1 VPPRYN
7 VDVAKSY
14 LAFTLTATPAATGVS
29 SVRRT
34 YAMQLGVLLAATAV
48 VLLITCAN
56 LANLMLAR
64 ATAREREVGVRLA
77 IGASRGRIVRQLLS
91 ESLLL
96 AALGAVGGALL
107 ARWLSEALVG
117 FLSTENNRLFVDLS
131 PDWRVFVFIAGVAA
145 VACLLFG
152 LSPALKVTATSPATA
167 LQATGRST
175 DSRERFAVRRALVV
189 VQMALS
195 MVLIVGA
202 LLFARSLRN
211 LLTVDPGFVPGGIL
225 AINVDVR
232 RAHVERAAWAQ
243 TFAQVMERVRAVPG
257 VRHAAETYIV
267 PVSGSG
273 WNQNVIVDGEVREGP
288 ANLNRVGSDYFRATG
303 TPLLAGRPFGPQDRP
318 GAPQAAIV
326 NETFARKYF
335 GGANPIGRTFQLQ
348 MNQGDPQP
356 HHPVV
361 GLVKDTKYT
370 DVREELMPIAY
381 FAASQ
386 EEDRDV
392 DPYLD
397 LVVRSDLP
405 ASSIAPAI
413 TRAVLE
419 VAPGSTVAYDTVRRY
434 IRDSLATERL
444 MASLSAFFG
453 LLALLIATIGL
464 YGVISYMVRRRQV
477 EIGIRMALGAEPRSV
492 VGMILRESGVLLA
505 AGLAAGVTL
514 AILAARSAASLLYGL
529 EPWDPASFAAA
540 AAVLGVVSLI
550 AAWIPARRAA
560 RLTPTIALRE

>member
-1 VPPRYN
+1 
-7 VDVAKSY
+7 
-14 LAFTLTATPAATGVS
+14 
-29 SVRRT
+29 
-34 YAMQLGVLLAATAV
+34 
-48 VLLITCAN
+48 
-56 LANLMLAR
+56 
-64 ATAREREVGVRLA
+64 
-77 IGASRGRIVRQLLS
+77 
-91 ESLLL
+91 
-96 AALGAVGGALL
+96 
-107 ARWLSEALVG
+107 
-117 FLSTENNRLFVDLS
+117 
-131 PDWRVFVFIAGVAA
+131 
-145 VACLLFG
+145 
-152 LSPALKVTATSPATA
+152 
-167 LQATGRST
+167 
-175 DSRERFAVRRALVV
+175 
-189 VQMALS
+189 
-195 MVLIVGA
+195 
-202 LLFARSLRN
+202 
-211 LLTVDPGFVPGGIL
+211 
-225 AINVDVR
+225 
-232 RAHVERAAWAQ
+232 
-243 TFAQVMERVRAVPG
+243 VPG

-288 ANLNRVGSDYFRATG
+288 ANLNRVGIDYFRATG
-303 TPLLAGRPFGPQDRP
+303 TPLLAGRTFGPQDRP

-335 GGANPIGRTFQLQ
+335 GGAHPIGRTFQLQ

-356 HHPVV
+356 HHPIV

-370 DVREELMPIAY
+370 DVREEFTPIAY

-397 LVVRSDLP
+397 LVVRSDVP

-434 IRDSLATERL
+434 IRDSLVTERL

-464 YGVISYMVRRRQV
+464 YGVMSYMVRRRQV

-492 VGMILRESGVLLA
+492 IRMILRESGVLLA

-540 AAVLGVVSLI
+540 AAVLGLVSLI